1 VLHLVFQSPIE
12 IAVLERIDS
21 GDVVVFLENAVL
33 RVLQNSV
40 ISDALTR
47 QVGKNRFCVLSDDIA
62 IRGINPNELIEGLEV
77 IDYAGLVELTVNNA
91 VIQSW
96 TS

>member
-12 IAVLERIDS
+12 IAVLERIEA

-33 RVLQNSV
+33 RILRNGLLSA
-40 ISDALTR
+40 SLTQLLGTSR
-47 QVGKNRFCVLSDDIA
+47 LCVLSEDVAVRGIA
-62 IRGINPNELIEGLEV
+62 IDELIDGIDI
-77 IDYAGLVELTVNNA
+77 IDYAGLVELAVNNH

-96 TS
+96 S